1 MAMQLVKY
9 MAHAGVC
16 SRRDAVLLIRQQ
28 LVTLNGVTVQELNT
42 LVNEGDVVK
51 VKGKVVKP
59 ESKVYL
65 MLHKPVGY
73 ICTNSDEQERKTI
86 FDLLPAFKK
95 VKLFTVGRLDKDS
108 SGLLLVTNDGDWAQ
122 KLAHPSFEI
131 KKEYQVVL
139 NKPLD
144 VVDYNQILKG
154 VRLPDGMIRLD
165 KVVLQ
170 KSKIHLKITIH
181 SGKNRIIRRIF
192 EHLGYKVRE
201 LKRVRFGNYGLE
213 KLPVGCYR
221 QISSNFL

>member
-9 MAHAGVC
+9 MAHAGIC

-28 LVTLNGVTVQELNT
+28 LVSINGVTVEELNT
-42 LVNEGDVVK
+42 LVNEGDTVK
-51 VKGKVVKP
+51 VKGKVIKLEP
-59 ESKVYL
+59 KVYL

-73 ICTNSDEQERKTI
+73 ICTNSDEQDRKTI
-86 FDLLPAFKK
+86 FELLPAYKK

-144 VVDYNQILKG
+144 VVDYNQILRG
-154 VRLPDGMIRLD
+154 VRLVDGMIRLD

-170 KSKIHLKITIH
+170 KSKIHLRITLH

-201 LKRVRFGNYGLE
+201 LKRVRFGSYVLE

-221 QISSNFL
+221 QINPNFL